1 MTCFVPSLDA
11 GAPFQISIHSWRGHP
26 EVSQFTKAF
35 SKHAELV
42 QFEARVFIDGYFVA
56 CVVRDSIMAMSLLTE
71 VLSRSAILDPMGTW
85 PCQIYNSFGR
95 SHLTLAHI

>member
-56 CVVRDSIMAMSLLTE
+56 CVPCDSTMAMSLLTE
-71 VLSRSAILDPMGTW
+71 RFQICDPRPHGNMAVPDLQYLW
-85 PCQIYNSFGR
+85 
-95 SHLTLAHI
+95 